1 MSVSSR
7 FINRHAIVTG
17 VTSGIG
23 QSIAEAL
30 ADEGAQ
36 VIAVGLNAQESTREN
51 IRLLELD
58 VTDADSVEQLV
69 GDCDELHHLVNCAG
83 TIRRQEECELEN
95 FAAVLDVNLTSMHR
109 FCTLCQPKL
118 EASDGSIVNMAS
130 LYSQLGASHAPGYAA
145 SKGGVVQLTK
155 SLAAAWAKSGIRVNA
170 LAPGWI
176 ETPFTEEPRND
187 PERNA
192 AILAHTPIGRWGKPE
207 EVTSAALFLLSDE
220 ASFITGTVL
229 TVDGGYS
236 TI

>member
-1 MSVSSR
+1 MSNR
-7 FINRHAIVTG
+7 FINRHALVTG
-17 VTSGIG
+17 GTSGIG
-23 QSIAEAL
+23 QSITEAL

-36 VIAVGLNAQESTREN
+36 VIGVGLNAKEPTREN
-51 IRLLELD
+51 IRLLEMD
-58 VTDADSVEQLV
+58 VTDVDAVEELLST
-69 GDCDELHHLVNCAG
+69 CDELHHLVNCAG
-83 TIRRQEECELEN
+83 IIRRQEEFKPES

-118 EASDGSIVNMAS
+118 EVNGGSIVNMAS

-155 SLAAAWAKSGIRVNA
+155 SLAAAWATSGIRVNA

-207 EVTSAALFLLSDE
+207 EVASAALFLLSDE

>member
-17 VTSGIG
+17 GTSGIG

-83 TIRRQEECELEN
+83 TIRREAEFSAAD
-95 FAAVLDVNLTSMHR
+95 FAAVLEVNLTAMHR
-109 FCTLCQPKL
+109 LCTACHPKL
-118 EASDGSIVNMAS
+118 AASSGSIVTIGS
-130 LYSQLGASHAPGYAA
+130 LYSSLGAPHAPAYAA
-145 SKGGVVQLTK
+145 SKGGVVQLIK
-155 SLAAAWAKSGIRVNA
+155 SLAAAWAEEGIRVNA
-170 LAPGWI
+170 WAPGWMWNR
-176 ETPFTEEPRND
+176 FFC
-187 PERNA
+187 
-192 AILAHTPIGRWGKPE
+192 
-207 EVTSAALFLLSDE
+207 VYTSACIFCGSAC
-220 ASFITGTVL
+220 
-229 TVDGGYS
+229 
-236 TI
+236 